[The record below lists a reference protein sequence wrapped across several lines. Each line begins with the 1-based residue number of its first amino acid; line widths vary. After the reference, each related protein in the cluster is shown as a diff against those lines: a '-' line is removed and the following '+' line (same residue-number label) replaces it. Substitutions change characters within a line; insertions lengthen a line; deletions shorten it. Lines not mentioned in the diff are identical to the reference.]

1 MLRLEPILSVCFA
14 GNYFLFGSLTLLDH
28 RIMNIEHI
36 RKVRTQYGNLS
47 IGSQVEITRRVK
59 IGKHTWESVASGTV
73 VEKNRRPTSIHTE
86 RAPDN
91 HVYVDALILRRTDG
105 EITTVTLDESSEI
118 KILEEPS

>member
-14 GNYFLFGSLTLLDH
+14 GNYFLFGSLTLLNH

-86 RAPDN
+86 RAPDCGP
-91 HVYVDALILRRTDG
+91 T
-105 EITTVTLDESSEI
+105 
-118 KILEEPS
+118 

>member
-1 MLRLEPILSVCFA
+1 
-14 GNYFLFGSLTLLDH
+14 
-28 RIMNIEHI
+28 MNIEHI
-36 RKVRTQYGNLS
+36 RKVRTQFGNLS

-59 IGKHTWESVASGTV
+59 IVKHTWESVASGTV